1 MSTSYPIKPFVS
13 IVIVNYRT
21 AQLVIDCLHSLQ
33 DEVEQLPA
41 AQVVIVDN
49 VSGDGS
55 SDRILAAIA
64 EQGWE
69 SWVSLIEAD
78 RNGGYAY
85 GNNVAIRSVLAAAH
99 PPDYVLLLNPDTV
112 IRPQAIVTL
121 VNYLE
126 THPKVGIAGSRL
138 EDLDGTPQRSA
149 FRFPS
154 IWSELERGL
163 RLGLVSRYLEKWVVA
178 PPVPETICQTGWVAG
193 ASMLIRREVF
203 DSVGLMD
210 EDYFLYFEEVD
221 FCLQAQRKEWDCWY
235 VPESRVVHFVGQS
248 SGVTTPT
255 TQPKRLPTYWFESRQ
270 RYFVKNYGKTY
281 GLIADS
287 FWLLGFLLW
296 SLRRWLQQKPN
307 IDPPFQLQ
315 DFWTNSLWQELFS
328 GFQKKYQK
336 IVVNLSKSDVSSTSS
351 SAKPSIRG
359 LWEQIHED
367 WVAHGKDWTKPGFRA
382 VAVQR
387 FGVWRMTIS
396 PLILRAPFSVIYRFL
411 YRFVRNFYGIELS
424 YTIKLGRRVIIEH
437 QHGIIV
443 HGNCIIG
450 DDCIIRQG
458 VTIGNRSLDN
468 PYEAPQLGARVNI
481 GAGAKILGK
490 IRLGDDVNI
499 GANAVVLTDIASGK
513 TAVGIP
519 AKIINPS
526 LAKSDLAND

>member
-1 MSTSYPIKPFVS
+1 MSTSFPTKPLVF

-21 AQLVIDCLHSLQ
+21 SQLVIDCLSSLQ
-33 DEVEQLPA
+33 DEVAQLPA

-49 VSGDGS
+49 VSEDGS

-69 SWVSLIEAD
+69 SWVSLIESD

-85 GNNVAIRSVLAAAH
+85 GNNVAIRSALALAN

-121 VNYLE
+121 VNFLE
-126 THPKVGIAGSRL
+126 THPKVGMAGSRL

-154 IWSELERGL
+154 IWSELERGM

-178 PPVPETICQTGWVAG
+178 PPTPETTCQTEWVAG

-203 DSVGLMD
+203 ESVGLMD

-235 VPESRVVHFVGQS
+235 VPESKVVHFVGQS

-255 TQPKRLPTYWFESRQ
+255 AQPKRLPTYWFESRQ
-270 RYFVKNYGKTY
+270 RYFVKNHGKPY

-287 FWLLGFLLW
+287 FWLIGFLLW
-296 SLRRWLQQKPN
+296 SLRCWLQQKPN

-315 DFWTNSLWQELFS
+315 DFWVNSIWQELFS

-336 IVVNLSKSDVSSTSS
+336 N
-351 SAKPSIRG
+351 
-359 LWEQIHED
+359 
-367 WVAHGKDWTKPGFRA
+367 
-382 VAVQR
+382 
-387 FGVWRMTIS
+387 IS
-396 PLILRAPFSVIYRFL
+396 RKA
-411 YRFVRNFYGIELS
+411 
-424 YTIKLGRRVIIEH
+424 
-437 QHGIIV
+437 
-443 HGNCIIG
+443 
-450 DDCIIRQG
+450 
-458 VTIGNRSLDN
+458 
-468 PYEAPQLGARVNI
+468 
-481 GAGAKILGK
+481 
-490 IRLGDDVNI
+490 
-499 GANAVVLTDIASGK
+499 
-513 TAVGIP
+513 
-519 AKIINPS
+519 
-526 LAKSDLAND
+526 